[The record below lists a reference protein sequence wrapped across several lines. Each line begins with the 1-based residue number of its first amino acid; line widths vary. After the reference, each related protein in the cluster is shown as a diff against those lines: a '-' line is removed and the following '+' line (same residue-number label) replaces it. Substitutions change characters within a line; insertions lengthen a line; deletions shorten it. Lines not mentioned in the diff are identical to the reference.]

1 MAGRIARA
9 PVAILL
15 LVAMALGSIL
25 LWIGIPVGVIWGA
38 SQIASSSQPGMGLY
52 AAMAIAIPALMWL
65 CLRLLRRLDLMF
77 ARVTGAQRD
86 EIYRPAWTRSM
97 RGERTSQR
105 RTTVLDLVMAISV
118 GLALLALLVW
128 FAAFAGSPLP
138 G

>member
-1 MAGRIARA
+1 
-9 PVAILL
+9 
-15 LVAMALGSIL
+15 
-25 LWIGIPVGVIWGA
+25 
-38 SQIASSSQPGMGLY
+38 
-52 AAMAIAIPALMWL
+52 
-65 CLRLLRRLDLMF
+65 
-77 ARVTGAQRD
+77 
-86 EIYRPAWTRSM
+86 M

>member
-1 MAGRIARA
+1 MTGRIARA